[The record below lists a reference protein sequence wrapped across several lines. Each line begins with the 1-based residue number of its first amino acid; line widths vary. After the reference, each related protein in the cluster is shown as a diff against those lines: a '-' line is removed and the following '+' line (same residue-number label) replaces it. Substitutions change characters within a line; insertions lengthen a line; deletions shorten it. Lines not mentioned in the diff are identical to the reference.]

1 MKLVATLALLAFMS
15 SCASKKTTTA
25 PAPTTAPAVTQ
36 AAETT
41 APAKKDDK
49 KSNKKSKAKS
59 EKTAAAGTDSTEK
72 AATELT
78 CKSGSDERKI
88 SIVTKGSGCELQYTK
103 AGETKSVAS
112 QIVGN
117 KKCED
122 VMNTIKEKLVAAQ
135 FTCQ

>member
-1 MKLVATLALLAFMS
+1 MKLVATLALLAFVS
-15 SCASKKTTTA
+15 SCASKKTTA

-41 APAKKDDK
+41 APSKKDDK
-49 KSNKKSKAKS
+49 KSSKKSKAKS
-59 EKTAAAGTDSTEK
+59 EKSATAEGSEK
-72 AATELT
+72 AASEMT
-78 CKSGSDERKI
+78 CKSGSDERKVA
-88 SIVTKGSGCELQYTK
+88 IVAKGSGCELQYTK

>member
-25 PAPTTAPAVTQ
+25 AAPTTAPAVTQ
-36 AAETT
+36 AAEAT

-49 KSNKKSKAKS
+49 KSNKKNKAKS
-59 EKTAAAGTDSTEK
+59 EKAATTDSTEK
-72 AATELT
+72 ASSELT

-88 SIVTKGSGCELQYTK
+88 AIVAKGSGCELQYTK

-135 FTCQ
+135 FSCQ